1 MVSPTIKTHRALS
14 RTSRV
19 RSAEWD
25 PVCGTHQGQRSD
37 AARKQAG
44 HKAASDQTPLTEK
57 VLLCR
62 SHPHRTERAS
72 KMLKLAISHHRAA
85 WSKVDRRIPYLFRYS
100 TVVECSFLFTCS
112 AESRCGRLP
121 CKDLPLTAVE

>member
-62 SHPHRTERAS
+62 SHPHRTKLQFNHERKETDNGLHA
-72 KMLKLAISHHRAA
+72 KQQI
-85 WSKVDRRIPYLFRYS
+85 
-100 TVVECSFLFTCS
+100 E
-112 AESRCGRLP
+112 
-121 CKDLPLTAVE
+121 